1 MERSRR
7 HCPGRASSRP
17 PGRRPLGVFA
27 LRSGL
32 APSLPRCPAAVSLLL
47 LRLLRFPLLL
57 LFLVPLLLFLL
68 LFPPPPPPQPPP
80 PTAPTPLPPG
90 HPGPCRVSGPLCLC
104 CGPLDPKPAAP
115 ELMGLK
121 HRRTRTLLHALS
133 SAADVPWRPAPG
145 SLRWLRVPGE
155 GDKALQGNGRY
166 EPNAEERKP
175 PGSPKITSCCT
186 AYNHPQLTCS
196 SGPRTSLSVS
206 KFSAVSRH

>member
-155 GDKALQGNGRY
+155 GKRAGTGSGQGLTRFTHTN
-166 EPNAEERKP
+166 P
-175 PGSPKITSCCT
+175 
-186 AYNHPQLTCS
+186 HPQQNSRGFLGARGGGVLPHRQPS
-196 SGPRTSLSVS
+196 VASRFQGPRVLSL
-206 KFSAVSRH
+206 